1 MSFIHPLA
9 DPCLYPLAHQ
19 LIPILSSTFEEEIQ
33 FAIGVRQLCRKYNI
47 LFIADEVRMGAG
59 KTGKFLCS
67 DWLGPENKPDMVNM
81 AKSITGGSYP
91 ASYILGNDD
100 VMGPDMIKPYE
111 TGSTFCM
118 APAAN
123 IATLTALQIYDE
135 ENLLQRATDI
145 GNKFAEITKS
155 WKHSFIKYVTNRG
168 ADASI
173 YIKPG
178 NVVTPRRIA
187 RLAFQRGVFIYP
199 HGERLRIGF
208 ALNITDQ
215 EFDKGMGILK
225 SVLDDVESY
234 GEIPGSIHEA
244 ETPEQ

>member
-1 MSFIHPLA
+1 
-9 DPCLYPLAHQ
+9 
-19 LIPILSSTFEEEIQ
+19 
-33 FAIGVRQLCRKYNI
+33 
-47 LFIADEVRMGAG
+47 MGAG

-91 ASYILGNDD
+91 ASYVLGNDD

-145 GNKFAEITKS
+145 GNKFAEITRS
-155 WKHSFIKYVTNRG
+155 WKHDCIKYVTNRG

-178 NVVTPRRIA
+178 NFVTPRRIA

-215 EFDKGMGILK
+215 EFDKGMRILK
-225 SVLDDVESY
+225 SVFDDIESY

-244 ETPEQ
+244 ETPKQ